1 MTATRLRFTARSI
14 EAIKPPPCGQKDYWD
29 ANLPGF
35 GVRVS
40 AAGRKSW
47 VVMYR
52 SGGIKR
58 RLTLGTYP
66 AISLAAARE
75 QAADALRAVAHGGDP
90 ATSKKSAREADT
102 FAELSEEY
110 LEGHA
115 KPKKR
120 TWKKDELVIR
130 KDLAPRFGRLKAT
143 DVKRRDVIKLLD
155 EIRERGAPI
164 QANRTLEILRK
175 MYNWAISREIVEHNP
190 CHGIERPSPEHRRE
204 RVLTDSEIKAVWQ
217 SLGYET
223 PRMAGMF
230 KLRLLTAQRGGEVSR
245 LRWQDIDIDGG
256 WWTIPPEFSKNGLAH
271 RVPLSTSALEII
283 EGMRE
288 ASGDGQWVFPSRTRT
303 GPCTVIWK
311 SVDRIRMH
319 SGVDFV
325 PHDLRRTAASRMTG
339 DLRINRL
346 VVSKILNH
354 AEPGVTATY
363 DRHSYDKEKRL
374 ALDAWAARLE
384 EIIEN
389 RPTSS
394 NVVPLATGSDK
405 G

>member
-1 MTATRLRFTARSI
+1 
-14 EAIKPPPCGQKDYWD
+14 
-29 ANLPGF
+29 
-35 GVRVS
+35 
-40 AAGRKSW
+40 
-47 VVMYR
+47 MYR

-217 SLGYET
+217 SLDYEA
-223 PRMAGMF
+223 PCMAGMF
-230 KLRLLTAQRGGEVSR
+230 KLRLLTAQRGGEISR
-245 LRWQDIDIDGG
+245 LRWQDLDTDVG
-256 WWTIPPEFSKNGLAH
+256 WWTIPPEFSKNGMAH
-271 RVPLSTSALEII
+271 RVPLSTPAMEII

-303 GPCTVIWK
+303 SPCTVIWK
-311 SVDRIRMH
+311 SVDRIRTH

-325 PHDLRRTAASRMTG
+325 PHDLRRTVASRMTG
-339 DLRINRL
+339 DLGINRL

-374 ALDAWAARLE
+374 ALDAWAMRLQD
-384 EIIEN
+384 IIN
-389 RPTSS
+389 NKPSSS

>member
-1 MTATRLRFTARSI
+1 
-14 EAIKPPPCGQKDYWD
+14 
-29 ANLPGF
+29 
-35 GVRVS
+35 
-40 AAGRKSW
+40 
-47 VVMYR
+47 MYR